1 MNLLAK
7 RIDSAGPPRRQSRR
21 VKGSKWAELRPQ
33 GPFPGKRN
41 SASRTCVK
49 RGNAYETKVGRFL
62 KRQLAEGTL
71 EGELTLKQWILFT
84 DENGVGWA
92 QPDAYIITE
101 QRILLIEAKLT
112 QTDSATPQLL
122 ALYLPLLRHIFVDVP
137 IVCLQ
142 VCQNLRY
149 VPKKF
154 VESPQE
160 LLANPGPGVYT
171 WHFRGDG

>member
-1 MNLLAK
+1 MNLL
-7 RIDSAGPPRRQSRR
+7 SRR
-21 VKGSKWAELRPQ
+21 MDSVEVVRKKSRRIKGLKWAELRPQ

-41 SASRTCVK
+41 SSARACVK

-62 KRQLAEGTL
+62 KRQLSEGAL
-71 EGELTLKQWILFT
+71 VGELTLRQWILFA

-92 QPDAYIITE
+92 QPDAYLITG
-101 QRILLIEAKLT
+101 QRILLMEMKLT
-112 QTDSATPQLL
+112 QTDTATPQLL
-122 ALYLPLLRHIFVDVP
+122 SLYLPLIRHIFNAP

-142 VCQNLRY
+142 VCRNLRY

-160 LLANPGPGVYT
+160 LLNNPGAGVYT
-171 WHFRGDG
+171 WHFRGE